1 MDGTII
7 AESAWEVVNPEGE
20 SVEASDDKDSEIES
34 DTEVE
39 TEDAGKSKKKWYN
52 IIITTPRLR
61 QMRINKLF
69 IRIFYGNFNR
79 YSMDSDKALS
89 QRGF

>member
-7 AESAWEVVNPEGE
+7 AESAWEVVGSESASDEEE
-20 SVEASDDKDSEIES
+20 SVESSDDKDSEIES

-69 IRIFYGNFNR
+69 IRIFYGR
-79 YSMDSDKALS
+79 T
-89 QRGF
+89 QRLYH

>member
-1 MDGTII
+1 MIIRNKESSETIEVMDGTII

-39 TEDAGKSKKKWYN
+39 TEDAGKSKKK
-52 IIITTPRLR
+52 
-61 QMRINKLF
+61 
-69 IRIFYGNFNR
+69 
-79 YSMDSDKALS
+79 
-89 QRGF
+89 